1 MSEPRHLLERI
12 ASAAARMDPGFSDGD
27 IDRLVEGTRRKRRR
41 RVVGRVGLGVL
52 LAGAGILAGLQAT
65 APGPAPQPIVALPQA
80 GPLPL
85 YLRDGS
91 IARPLDSSSTLA
103 VREDSPGRV
112 ALALDRGRARFEVVP
127 RAERPFVVQVGEVT
141 VTVVG
146 TVFTVERVADRI
158 GVSVERGTVR
168 VDWQVGEQVLHAGG
182 SGWFPPVQIRPP
194 SAESRIEPSGAA
206 ADRVP
211 GDAQRGTAEA
221 FERSATPQPRRGRLA
236 ILAGHPIR
244 GDGVE
249 AGESRSGPLPN
260 RAEPPGQDLSERRPG
275 DFRQGLPEPPAARP
289 ARAWQPNLA
298 AHDERRGE
306 AVPAPTAEALLTA
319 ADTARSAGRRSESV
333 ALLRRLL
340 FEHRAD
346 ARAPLA
352 AFTLGR
358 ILLMELAQP
367 GEAALA
373 FAEVRALAPA
383 GPFAEDA
390 LAREAEAWN
399 KAGDAGKAAA
409 RAREYL
415 RLYPHGRRAGSLQGL
430 IGIE

>member
-1 MSEPRHLLERI
+1 MADSHSLLERI
-12 ASAAARMDPGFSDGD
+12 ASAAAGMDPGLTDAD
-27 IDRLVEGTRRKRRR
+27 IVRLVEGARRKRRR
-41 RVVGRVGLGVL
+41 RLVGRVGLGVL
-52 LAGAGILAGLQAT
+52 LGGAGILAGLRAT
-65 APGPAPQPIVALPQA
+65 APTPVPIVARSPAQPAPAL
-80 GPLPL
+80 
-85 YLRDGS
+85 LRLHDGS
-91 IARPLDSSSTLA
+91 TATPLDAASVLA

-112 ALALDRGRARFEVVP
+112 ALALDRGRARFEVAP
-127 RAERPFVVQVGEVT
+127 RPGRPFEVQMGEVT

-146 TVFTVERVADRI
+146 TVFTVDRVADRI

-168 VDWQVGEQVLHAGG
+168 VDWKVGAQELHAGE
-182 SGWFPPVQIRPP
+182 SGWFPPVQIRTPP
-194 SAESRIEPSGAA
+194 AESGTEPAA
-206 ADRVP
+206 AGSDRMQA
-211 GDAQRGTAEA
+211 DAKGGTAEA
-221 FERSATPQPRRGRLA
+221 SERAARPQLGRSPIDKPGRRNSAMLAGLRADQPGQTLSRPRRG
-236 ILAGHPIR
+236 
-244 GDGVE
+244 D
-249 AGESRSGPLPN
+249 S
-260 RAEPPGQDLSERRPG
+260 RPG
-275 DFRQGLPEPPAARP
+275 LLEPSAVSP
-289 ARAWQPNLA
+289 ARAWSPSLA
-298 AHDERRGE
+298 AREVSQGQVVR
-306 AVPAPTAEALLTA
+306 ATTAEDLLAA

-340 FEHRAD
+340 SQHRDD

-399 KAGDAGKAAA
+399 KAGDPGKAAE

-415 RLYPHGRRAGSLQGL
+415 RLYPYGRRAGSLQGL
-430 IGIE
+430 TGIK

>member
-1 MSEPRHLLERI
+1 MTDSRPLLERI
-12 ASAAARMDPGFSDGD
+12 ASAAARMDPCLSDRD
-27 IDRLVEGTRRKRRR
+27 IDWLVERARHKRQRRF
-41 RVVGRVGLGVL
+41 VGRVGLGVL
-52 LAGAGILAGLQAT
+52 LVGVGTLVGLRAT
-65 APGPAPQPIVALPQA
+65 APGPAPQPVVVRPQA

-85 YLRDGS
+85 RLRDGS
-91 IARPLDSSSTLA
+91 IATPLDAGSALA

-112 ALALDRGRARFEVVP
+112 VLALDRGRARFEVAP
-127 RAERPFVVQVGEVT
+127 RPERPFEVQVGEVT

-146 TVFTVERVADRI
+146 TVFAVERVADRI

-168 VDWQVGEQVLHAGG
+168 VDWQVGEQVLHAGE
-182 SGWFPPVQIRPP
+182 SGWFPPVQIRAPLD
-194 SAESRIEPSGAA
+194 ESRTEPLAA
-206 ADRVP
+206 GSDRMQ
-211 GDAQRGTAEA
+211 DTKRGIPEGLDPA
-221 FERSATPQPRRGRLA
+221 ATPHPIDQPHRGRFRTLS
-236 ILAGHPIR
+236 
-244 GDGVE
+244 E
-249 AGESRSGPLPN
+249 F
-260 RAEPPGQDLSERRPG
+260 RAEQPGQNLPEPRGR
-275 DFRQGLPEPPAARP
+275 DFRPRLLEPPAASP
-289 ARAWQPNLA
+289 APVWQPSPA
-298 AHDERRGE
+298 AQVESP
-306 AVPAPTAEALLTA
+306 AQTPVSPAPSAEDLLGA

-340 FEHRAD
+340 REHRDD

-373 FAEVRALAPA
+373 FAEVRVLAPA

-399 KAGDAGKAAA
+399 KAGDAGKAAE

-415 RLYPHGRRAGSLQGL
+415 RRYPHGRRAGHLQGL
-430 IGIE
+430 PGLK